1 MTGPLPAKI
10 GLKDTQSFLEGLS
23 PILSFDIDEILLLVS
38 WLGVA
43 FTGSQKQ
50 STAIKRSMERE
61 LIWPKTSVRLLDIMP
76 EELRCSFSGKNYR
89 ELPTFLRVG
98 GKSRQ
103 TSLTHESKW
112 ISITYAVA
120 VKPKHFSVMLKL
132 HQMRSHW
139 AQIKQREV
147 IFCIYG
153 FIVSCPW
160 LKQ

>member
-61 LIWPKTSVRLLDIMP
+61 LIWPKTSVRLLDNMP
-76 EELRCSFSGKNYR
+76 EELRCSFSG
-89 ELPTFLRVG
+89 
-98 GKSRQ
+98 
-103 TSLTHESKW
+103 
-112 ISITYAVA
+112 
-120 VKPKHFSVMLKL
+120 
-132 HQMRSHW
+132 
-139 AQIKQREV
+139 
-147 IFCIYG
+147 
-153 FIVSCPW
+153 
-160 LKQ
+160 